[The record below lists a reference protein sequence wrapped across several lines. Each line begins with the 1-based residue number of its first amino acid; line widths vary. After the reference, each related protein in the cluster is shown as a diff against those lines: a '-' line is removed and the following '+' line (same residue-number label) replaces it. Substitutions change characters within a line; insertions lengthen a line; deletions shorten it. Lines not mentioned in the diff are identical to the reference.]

1 MPGTKQL
8 ESKHQDGTRFEA
20 QDGQHFHHLLAKQKT
35 TIFYSFP
42 QLSRISDSNRLKFA
56 VTPVIMF
63 DVLLGLSE
71 RLGGGIPWHRKI
83 GKKSRF

>member
-1 MPGTKQL
+1 MPGTKQM

-63 DVLLGLSE
+63 DV
-71 RLGGGIPWHRKI
+71 
-83 GKKSRF
+83 

>member
-1 MPGTKQL
+1 MPGTKQM

-20 QDGQHFHHLLAKQKT
+20 QDGQHFYHLLAKQKT
-35 TIFYSFP
+35 TILYSFP

-63 DVLLGLSE
+63 DV
-71 RLGGGIPWHRKI
+71 
-83 GKKSRF
+83 